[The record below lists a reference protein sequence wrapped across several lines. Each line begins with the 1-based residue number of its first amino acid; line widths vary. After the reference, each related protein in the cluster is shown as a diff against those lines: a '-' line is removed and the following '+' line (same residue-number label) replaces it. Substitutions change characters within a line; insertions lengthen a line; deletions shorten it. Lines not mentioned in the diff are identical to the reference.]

1 MNYKELIIE
10 IKKDESTIKNL
21 AKNIKNEVQ
30 KTKSFDDEYQA
41 KIKIIQEEYTDAYIR
56 MNEIKKIYE
65 KNTTETEL
73 PE

>member
-1 MNYKELIIE
+1 M
-10 IKKDESTIKNL
+10 
-21 AKNIKNEVQ
+21 Q
-30 KTKSFDDEYQA
+30 KTKSFDDEYEA